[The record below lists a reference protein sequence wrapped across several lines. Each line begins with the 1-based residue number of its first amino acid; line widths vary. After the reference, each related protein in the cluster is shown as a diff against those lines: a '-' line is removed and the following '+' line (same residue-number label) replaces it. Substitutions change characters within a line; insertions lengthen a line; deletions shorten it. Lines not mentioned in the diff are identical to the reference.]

1 MGNML
6 SRLVSKTH
14 GWGGGRRGKSEASG
28 GGWEDYSGAYAVPFL
43 SNAYKDVGVPSAG

>member
-14 GWGGGRRGKSEASG
+14 GWRGGRRGKSEASG
-28 GGWEDYSGAYAVPFL
+28 GGWEDYSGAHIVLFL
-43 SNAYKDVGVPSAG
+43 SNAYKDVGVLSVG